1 MIPFRN
7 LLYSPCKIP
16 HLLVNGSSGIAVGMA
31 TNMAPHNLNEVIE
44 GIFAYLDN
52 SEITIQELIQYIP
65 APDFPTGGIIYGY
78 SGVRK
83 ALETGRG
90 RVVIR
95 GKAEIVTAKSGK
107 TQIIVNEIPYMV
119 NKANM
124 IEKTAGLVQE
134 KRIEG
139 ISDIRDESDR
149 KGMRIVYDLRR
160 DAVPM
165 VVLNQLYKYTALQ
178 SSFGVNNVALVKGKP
193 HTLNLKELIVYYVEH
208 RHEVIYRRTEYEL
221 KEAKARQHILE
232 GLLIAL
238 DHLDEV
244 IALIRGSKDVE
255 SARNGLIE
263 KFELSE
269 IQAKAIL
276 DMRLQRLTALERD
289 KIVEEYKQI
298 TALIE
303 RLEAI
308 LADKALRTAIIKEEL
323 GEMKDKYGDERRT
336 EIVYQS
342 DEFTDEDM
350 IKDEKMVITISHE
363 GYIKRTS
370 LDEYRTQGRG
380 GVGSR
385 GTSKGDDFTEHLFVA
400 STLDYLLIFTGSGQV
415 YWMKVYR
422 IPEGGKTSKGRAI
435 QNLVQMDKEDPVQA
449 VVNVSNLKDPD
460 FLENHFLI
468 MSTKKGLIK
477 KTSLEAYSRPRQNG
491 IRAIT
496 FNEGDS
502 LLDVKLTNGNNDI
515 ILAVRSGRAIRFH
528 ENAVRAM
535 GRTAAGVRG
544 IILDDDGEDEVV
556 GLVCLEREDPDL
568 LVVSENGYGKRSSIE
583 DYRVTNRGGKGIKTI
598 QITEKTGK
606 LVSIKEVIDTDDLLL
621 VNKSGMVIRL
631 PISDMRVM
639 GRATQGVRLI
649 KIQDGDSVVSVA
661 KVEYVEEEEEQVNGE
676 NNSPDETKAS
686 QNGTPDQL
694 NGQSED
700 TENKE

>member
-1 MIPFRN
+1 M
-7 LLYSPCKIP
+7 
-16 HLLVNGSSGIAVGMA
+16 
-31 TNMAPHNLNEVIE
+31 
-44 GIFAYLDN
+44 
-52 SEITIQELIQYIP
+52 
-65 APDFPTGGIIYGY
+65 
-78 SGVRK
+78 
-83 ALETGRG
+83 
-90 RVVIR
+90 
-95 GKAEIVTAKSGK
+95 
-107 TQIIVNEIPYMV
+107 
-119 NKANM
+119 
-124 IEKTAGLVQE
+124 
-134 KRIEG
+134 
-139 ISDIRDESDR
+139 
-149 KGMRIVYDLRR
+149 
-160 DAVPM
+160 
-165 VVLNQLYKYTALQ
+165 
-178 SSFGVNNVALVKGKP
+178 
-193 HTLNLKELIVYYVEH
+193 
-208 RHEVIYRRTEYEL
+208 
-221 KEAKARQHILE
+221 
-232 GLLIAL
+232 IAL

-255 SARNGLIE
+255 TARTGLIE

-269 IQAKAIL
+269 IQARAIL

-303 RLEAI
+303 QLEAI
-308 LADKALRTAIIKEEL
+308 LADKSLRTSIIKEEL
-323 GEMKDKYGDERRT
+323 LEIKNKYGDERRT

-350 IKDEKMVITISHE
+350 IKDEQMVITISHE
-363 GYIKRTS
+363 GYVKRTS

-385 GTSKGDDFTEHLFVA
+385 GASKGDDFTEHLFVA

-449 VVNVSNLKDPD
+449 VVNVSNLQDED
-460 FLENHFLI
+460 FLQNHFLI
-468 MSTKKGLIK
+468 MSTKQGLIK
-477 KTSLEAYSRPRQNG
+477 KTSLEAFSRPRQNG

-528 ENAVRAM
+528 ENTVRAM

-568 LVVSENGYGKRSSIE
+568 LVVSENGYGKRSAIE

-606 LVSIKEVIDTDDLLL
+606 LVAIKEVIDTDDLLL
-621 VNKSGMVIRL
+621 VNKSGMVIRM
-631 PISDMRVM
+631 SVSAMRVM
-639 GRATQGVRLI
+639 GRATQGVILI
-649 KIQDGDSVVSVA
+649 KVQEGDNVVSVA
-661 KVEYVEEEEEQVNGE
+661 KVEYVEAEEGSEDMTTD
-676 NNSPDETKAS
+676 PTKTF
-686 QNGTPDQL
+686 QNGTSEYL
-694 NGQSED
+694 NGQSE
-700 TENKE
+700 ESEGEE